1 MTVIFSKLIKCVHC
15 GGGFKSKLERGKRRI
30 YVCSRYDNFHECVRI
45 PIEEDFLKDLI
56 NRRYGELSDSEMR
69 DIVDHIVIRDKLL
82 LEIHF
87 KNDKPIIM
95 SENFIQY

>member
-1 MTVIFSKLIKCVHC
+1 MAALFSKKIYCFHC
-15 GGGFKSKLERGKRRI
+15 EKRFKAKRERNKQKYLCSK
-30 YVCSRYDNFHECVRI
+30 YDNTGECVRI

-56 NRRYGELSDSEMR
+56 FRRYGEISESEMR